1 MGGWEGGYSLVL
13 MGAVSGREGGLGLSF
28 LFESVEGLE
37 TLTLAFSVPSCCTF
51 SKSRDILFHCMAN

>member
-1 MGGWEGGYSLVL
+1 ML

-37 TLTLAFSVPSCCTF
+37 TLTLAFSVLSCCTF